1 MARYRAV
8 CPECGGKFPVDP
20 IKGLP
25 DLCPLGCGYKVAS
38 DRDDDDIQMP
48 SISKC
53 RAATD
58 GIYRAMEEG
67 SIHRMQMAK
76 EMGVEGAE
84 TLKITNMRD
93 NVQVGEISAMPV
105 DRSPVTDQMDMM
117 RARGLPVGFNGGNG
131 AALSAGTME
140 GPEPNAGARLQGVI
154 RSNHGRV
161 VSQLADVD
169 GRPVVHAGAIT
180 SDRPSLEV
188 QNPLYRKRV

>member
-1 MARYRAV
+1 MAKFRAV

-20 IKGLP
+20 IVGLP
-25 DLCPLGCGYKVAS
+25 EICPLKGCGYRVAS
-38 DRDDDDIQMP
+38 DRPDDEIVMP

-67 SIHRMQMAK
+67 SIHRMQVAQ
-76 EMGVEGAE
+76 ELGVEGAE

-93 NVQVGEISAMPV
+93 NARVGENSVVPLPPNPV
-105 DRSPVTDQMDMM
+105 SQRMQQMQ
-117 RARGLPVGFNGGNG
+117 AQGLPVGFGANG

-140 GPEPNAGARLQGVI
+140 GPEPNAGARLQQMI
-154 RSNHGRV
+154 RSTHRERI
-161 VSQLADVD
+161 DP
-169 GRPVVHAGAIT
+169 RHAGAVA
-180 SDRPSLEV
+180 SDMPSLEV

>member
-25 DLCPLGCGYKVAS
+25 EFCPLGCGYKVAS
-38 DRDDDDIQMP
+38 DRDDSDIVMP

-58 GIYRAMEEG
+58 GVYRAMEEG
-67 SIHRMQMAK
+67 SIHRMQVAK

-93 NVQVGEISAMPV
+93 NARVGENSVMPLPAN
-105 DRSPVTDQMDMM
+105 PVSQRMEQM
-117 RARGLPVGFNGGNG
+117 ARQGMPVGFGSNGLAMSG
-131 AALSAGTME
+131 SVSE
-140 GPEPNAGARLQGVI
+140 GPEPNAGARLQQMI
-154 RSNHGRV
+154 RSTHRERI
-161 VSQLADVD
+161 DP
-169 GRPVVHAGAIT
+169 RHAGAVA
-180 SDRPSLEV
+180 SDMPALEV